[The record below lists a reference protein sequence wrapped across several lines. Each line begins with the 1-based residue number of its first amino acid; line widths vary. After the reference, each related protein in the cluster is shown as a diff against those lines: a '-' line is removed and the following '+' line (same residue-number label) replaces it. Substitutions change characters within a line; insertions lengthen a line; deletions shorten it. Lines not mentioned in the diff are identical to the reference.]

1 MGEQIPALIFGLLLA
16 AGGVAGLI
24 WHIRAWRSHREDE
37 QLSGEE
43 LRYYRRQF
51 FRRIQTTGL
60 IAVIGVMLPIGA
72 NLDIQANPG
81 WSIVIWMIILGL
93 ALWVM
98 VLGFGDLFST
108 RLHARDAISRL
119 KALKQEQ
126 RSLEREVARLRAEA
140 TGDDGTKRKPE

>member
-1 MGEQIPALIFGLLLA
+1 MGERIGALIFGLMLA

-24 WHIRAWRSHREDE
+24 WHMRSWRRHREDD

-51 FRRIQTTGL
+51 FRRVQATGL

-72 NLDIQANPG
+72 GMDIRENPG
-81 WSIVIWMIILGL
+81 WASLVWMVILGL

-108 RLHARDAISRL
+108 RVHAQDAITRL
-119 KALKQEQ
+119 RALKQEQ
-126 RSLEREVARLRAEA
+126 KTLEREVARLRAESSREESS
-140 TGDDGTKRKPE
+140 DG